1 MGGPCSQP
9 TGQRQVKHGEKGM
22 GKGLQDGSRGREQ
35 PQQATERKGDFS
47 VTCQG
52 REDFLTQENRRPK
65 EMTVTCKWSSWALE
79 KIL

>member
-1 MGGPCSQP
+1 MAP
-9 TGQRQVKHGEKGM
+9 E
-22 GKGLQDGSRGREQ
+22 GREQ